1 MKTKCRLWVKN
12 KLINEKNNLLEK
24 ITSLKESNDELN
36 KTLSKKRYD
45 YLKLKDAFVYMEFE
59 KNGIESMK
67 DAEMETKGVIVDSSK
82 KNNVKN
88 SYFTVNLGVLL
99 TPKSN
104 KFRDA
109 PNLWIMNNENNTFS
123 YMSKKFNSMN
133 EATEHMN
140 NLISTGYRN
149 LSVVKID

>member
-1 MKTKCRLWVKN
+1 MDNFDYKILECLKSDARMSYQRVS
-12 KLINEKNNLLEK
+12 EKVG
-24 ITSLKESNDELN
+24 
-36 KTLSKKRYD
+36 LSISSVGRR
-45 YLKLKDAFVYMEFE
+45 
-59 KNGIESMK
+59 IHS
-67 DAEMETKGVIVDSSK
+67 METKNVIVDRDK
-82 KNNVKN
+82 KNNVKD

-109 PNLWIMNNENNTFS
+109 PDLWIMNNENNTFS

-140 NLISTGYRN
+140 NLISAGYRD

>member
-1 MKTKCRLWVKN
+1 MSQN
-12 KLINEKNNLLEK
+12 KLINEKNNLQET
-24 ITSLKESNDELN
+24 ITSLKQSNDELN
-36 KTLSKKRYD
+36 KTLSKKRND

-59 KNGIESMK
+59 KNGIESME
-67 DAEMETKGVIVDSSK
+67 DAKMETKDVIVDLNK
-82 KNNVKN
+82 KNKVKD
-88 SYFTVNLGVLL
+88 SYFTVSLGVLL

-109 PNLWIMNNENNTFS
+109 PDLWIMNNENNTFS

-140 NLISTGYRN
+140 NLISAGYRD